1 MEMSAIIIPPVNLG
15 LTGNRTQQVARK
27 QMGSRTDCALFRP
40 RSHANA
46 RLQSTKTHLYESIPL
61 AIIIFEGF
69 ETGGLVHPL
78 SPDIGAAARADI
90 ELDAT

>member
-1 MEMSAIIIPPVNLG
+1 
-15 LTGNRTQQVARK
+15 
-27 QMGSRTDCALFRP
+27 MGSRTDCALFRP

-61 AIIIFEGF
+61 AIIILEGF

-90 ELDAT
+90 DSTQHEPLRGDAPVKKGREGNENIAKSI